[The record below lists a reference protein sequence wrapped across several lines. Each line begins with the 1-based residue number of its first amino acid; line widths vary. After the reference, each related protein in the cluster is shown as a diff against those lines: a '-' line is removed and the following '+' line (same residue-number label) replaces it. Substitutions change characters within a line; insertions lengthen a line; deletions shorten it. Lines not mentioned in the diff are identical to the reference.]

1 MNETIQIDQAGR
13 MVLPKR
19 FRDRFRLQ
27 GGDTLAIEVK
37 GDAIELR
44 PTKSNVRLVRVR
56 GVLVL
61 AGGAA
66 LPEARDLVAESRAD
80 RINEFVESTRRRR

>member
-19 FRDRFRLQ
+19 VRNRFRLQ

-66 LPEARDLVAESRAD
+66 LPDARDLVAESRAD